1 MRYTVV
7 LESITDSPEFE
18 PGWYYAHI
26 PAFDL
31 TTHGKGIEGAT
42 AAAHDLLTGW
52 IATLIERGESIPP
65 ESTLTVTQLEVD
77 PGAIQAA

>member
-7 LESITDSPEFE
+7 LEPITDSPEFE
-18 PGWYYAHI
+18 PGWFYAHI
-26 PAFDL
+26 PTFDL

-42 AAAHDLLTGW
+42 AAAQDLLAGW
-52 IATLIERGESIPP
+52 IATLLERGETVPA
-65 ESTLTVTQLEVD
+65 EANLMVTQLEID

>member
-7 LESITDSPEFE
+7 IEPINDSPDFE
-18 PGWYYAHI
+18 PGWFYANI

-42 AAAHDLLTGW
+42 AAAKDLLTGW
-52 IATLIERGESIPP
+52 IASLIERGETVPAECS
-65 ESTLTVTQLEVD
+65 LTVTQLEVD